1 MKSFIAYISKSTLK
15 REFALFLTIWLLSA
29 ATYLIVIGVSFENK
43 FQVLSL
49 FTWPILAGAFGAFS
63 LDWVSKQTDIAG
75 PPSNTETT
83 VKTEMTDTSE
93 TTTTTTSEEIK
104 PSGNIQ

>member
-1 MKSFIAYISKSTLK
+1 MMKQLIAYISKSTLK

-49 FTWPILAGAFGAFS
+49 FTWPILAGAFGVFG
-63 LDWVSKQTDIAG
+63 LDWVSKQTTIAG
-75 PPSNTETT
+75 PPANTETT
-83 VKTEMTDTSE
+83 VKTEMTDT
-93 TTTTTTSEEIK
+93 TATVTTTSEPK
-104 PSGNIQ
+104 P